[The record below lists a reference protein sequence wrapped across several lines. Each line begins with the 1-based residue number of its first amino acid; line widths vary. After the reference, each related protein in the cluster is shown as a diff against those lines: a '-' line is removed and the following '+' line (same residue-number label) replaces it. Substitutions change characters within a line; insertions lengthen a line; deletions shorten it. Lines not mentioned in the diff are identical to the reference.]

1 MYIRDLLQAGS
12 VCPAW
17 LVPVSGR
24 KEFPCAQ
31 ELGQEPGTNFSALG
45 LNMLGLKFIGQ
56 KMGQLNPR
64 YPGSSADLN
73 YIYQQEMRYLPLK
86 LIQAVYF

>member
-1 MYIRDLLQAGS
+1 MRGS
-12 VCPAW
+12 DVHQRFAP
-17 LVPVSGR
+17 GR
-24 KEFPCAQ
+24 ECLASPGLRT
-31 ELGQEPGTNFSALG
+31 EGISMEWGQEPGTNFSALG

-73 YIYQQEMRYLPLK
+73 YVYQQEMRYSPLK